1 MKNKF
6 TNLSAI
12 LMMVF
17 VLLKINMLVGQ
28 TSQNKQDFLDPA
40 SHNKVEAP
48 NNFTTIIPWEENWST
63 ASFLYNAWTFTPE
76 QGPWTAVI
84 TQGNPM
90 PTAGFL
96 PQGNLQNYSYC
107 MQSITFNAAIFDCS
121 LLYVSFDIK
130 HIDIA
135 QNGSEHF
142 RAEAYWLG
150 VWHTI
155 ADFANEGSFDWT
167 NYTYDITEAIG
178 NPIVLRFTC
187 YGSNSDS
194 IVGWYIDNVSIT
206 TQELPPLNLDAEIAY
221 QPTGDVDINLT
232 WNSPDCPQ
240 QAPPNSYYVN
250 HIFDDGSFE
259 STYPIPAYQNV
270 ELGNRMPIIGGGILE
285 SFDVYFDEAPGAS
298 TQQLHINIYNFM
310 GFLIG
315 TSEAFIPSANT
326 WINVLVPD
334 SVVISDEIYAM
345 VHWDSLPTATHAL
358 AIDQYGPYVSQQLG
372 YYKQG
377 LQWKLISE
385 FTGANGVF
393 LLRANAWMGA
403 DDKVSSFDL
412 SGKESKQSCVPQ
424 IGSSH
429 LKSVTT
435 GKGLRGYNVY
445 QDGQKINE
453 DVLADTS
460 YTVRWTPGTSPE
472 FKVKSVHGTYFGD
485 VESDFSNSF
494 KADITVAQTLDP
506 SYLSI
511 LPNPA
516 STHLQVSS
524 PTQIYRI
531 ELINTVGKVVLQEQ
545 IDSKIANIILEN
557 LPDGVYLLRITGNR
571 GEVQTAKLCHF
582 K

>member
-1 MKNKF
+1 MKN
-6 TNLSAI
+6 TITRLSTI

-17 VLLKINMLVGQ
+17 VLLKINMLVAQ
-28 TSQNKQDFLDPA
+28 TSQIIPDFLDTA
-40 SHNKVEAP
+40 SHNKVEAS
-48 NNFTTIIPWEENWST
+48 NNPKSIIPWEEDWSA
-63 ASFLYNAWTFTPE
+63 ASFFYNAWTFTPE
-76 QGPWTAVI
+76 QGPWSMVFAG
-84 TQGNPM
+84 GNPS

-107 MQSITFNAAIFDCS
+107 MQSMTFHTAIFDCS
-121 LLYVSFDIK
+121 LLFVSFDIK
-130 HIDIA
+130 HTDIA

-167 NYTYDITEAIG
+167 THTYDVTEAIG
-178 NPIVLRFTC
+178 NPIVMRFTC

-194 IVGWYIDNVSIT
+194 IVGWYIDNISIT
-206 TQELPPLNLDAEIAY
+206 TQELPALNLDAEIDY

-240 QAPPNSYYVN
+240 QAPPNSYYIN

-259 STYPIPAYQNV
+259 STYPIAAYQNV
-270 ELGNRMPIIGGGILE
+270 ELGNRMPIIGAGLLE
-285 SFDVYFDEAPGAS
+285 SFDVYFDEVPGAS
-298 TQQLHINIYNFM
+298 TQQLNINIYNFM

-315 TSEAFIPSANT
+315 TSEAFIPTPNT

-334 SVVISDEIYAM
+334 SVEIFEEVYAM

-358 AIDQYGPYVSQQLG
+358 AIDQNGPYVSQQLG

-412 SGKESKQSCVPQ
+412 SGKESKQSCIPQ
-424 IGSSH
+424 IGSAQF
-429 LKSVTT
+429 KSVTT

-445 QDGQKINE
+445 RDGQKINE

-472 FKVKSVHGTYFGD
+472 FKVTSVHGTYFGD
-485 VESDFSNSF
+485 EESDFSNSF
-494 KADITVAQTLDP
+494 TADITDALELNQGN
-506 SYLSI
+506 LSL

-516 STHLQVSS
+516 STHFQVSS
-524 PTQIYRI
+524 PTQIDRL

-545 IDSKIANIILEN
+545 IDSKYADITLEN
-557 LPDGVYLLRITGNR
+557 LAEGVYLLRITDNR
-571 GEVQTAKLCHF
+571 GKVQIAKLCHF
-582 K
+582 Q